1 MAMLLAMFQK
11 MRLTRE
17 YNRETLNLTRFSHK
31 VDRIA
36 KSIKNVQKM
45 YAAKI
50 KTLEQQAKLGTS
62 IFKYGMNSTY
72 NAANM
77 LAGIMSKGS
86 SKSIWDAMQN
96 NTLKY
101 DNEKQA
107 YSISGKP
114 ISKEAMDA
122 YNNEY
127 QKAQM
132 QVSYNQQQV
141 AMQCQ
146 AQEQYVQAQ
155 LEAAKEQIEMEQ
167 EMALEPLEYE
177 QTMMELDKEASEE
190 RCQRLKAEIESYDQ
204 LLKEETKNAAPK
216 FGLG

>member
-36 KSIKNVQKM
+36 KSIKNIQKM

-50 KTLEQQAKLGTS
+50 KGLENYTKSIINGYQQDSLWKNGLADNSLYNKYLQEGLEKNSIWNKYQENNGNILAKDSDGNDIFDSGERSAIQSVMTQVSQYVSQVNMSVSMDNKQFETMRTLE
-62 IFKYGMNSTY
+62 
-72 NAANM
+72 
-77 LAGIMSKGS
+77 
-86 SKSIWDAMQN
+86 
-96 NTLKY
+96 
-101 DNEKQA
+101 
-107 YSISGKP
+107 
-114 ISKEAMDA
+114 
-122 YNNEY
+122 
-127 QKAQM
+127 
-132 QVSYNQQQV
+132 
-141 AMQCQ
+141 
-146 AQEQYVQAQ
+146 
-155 LEAAKEQIEMEQ
+155 LEHAKEQIEREQ
-167 EMALEPLEYE
+167 EMELEPLEYE

>member
-17 YNRETLNLTRFSHK
+17 YNRETLNLTRFSSK

-62 IFKYGMNSTY
+62 IFKYSMNNQYSS
-72 NAANM
+72 ANM
-77 LAGIMSKGS
+77 LAAIMSKS
-86 SKSIWDAMQN
+86 ASKSIWDAMQN
-96 NTLKY
+96 NKIKY
-101 DNEKQA
+101 DENTQK
-107 YSISGKP
+107 YTLSGKE
-114 ISKEAMDA
+114 ISKETMDT
-122 YNNEY
+122 YNSEY
-127 QKAQM
+127 QKAQL

-141 AMQCQ
+141 SMQCQ